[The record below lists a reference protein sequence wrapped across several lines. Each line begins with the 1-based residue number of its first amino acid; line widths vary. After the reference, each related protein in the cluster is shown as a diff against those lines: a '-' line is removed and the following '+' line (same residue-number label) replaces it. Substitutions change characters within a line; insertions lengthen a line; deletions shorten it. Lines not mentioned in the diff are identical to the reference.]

1 VERVFRRRGS
11 GDPMGGVILMKPYE
25 LIQETERRGISL
37 ELCPDGR
44 LKVTPLEKAQGLL
57 EDMKKHRSLMIDYAE
72 GRYRLTP
79 ESVNA
84 FVASRSSGSVYWAT
98 VADLYPQEIIDEAK
112 ARMFVVEQLNGFFRL
127 PSEKEYRDYEECNR
141 RRKTA

>member
-1 VERVFRRRGS
+1 
-11 GDPMGGVILMKPYE
+11 MKPYE

-84 FVASRSSGSVYWAT
+84 FVASRVNPVYWAT
-98 VADLYPQEIIDEAK
+98 VADLYPKEIIDEAK
-112 ARMFVVEQLNGFFRL
+112 ARLFVVEQLNGFFRL
-127 PSEKEYRDYEECNR
+127 PNEKEYRDYQEYKK
-141 RRKTA
+141 RRKAA